1 MSVDRRK
8 FLKGIGLSSLAL
20 SCPATLGAL
29 STEKLKGSHA
39 FVPSICEMCS
49 TRCAIQ
55 ARVDDNGKVF
65 ITGNPYSKGTGT
77 AKGGALFSIAKE
89 LELPILYVGVGEQ
102 MEDLLEFDASEY
114 IQNLVN
120 SIFE

>member
-65 ITGNPYSKGTGT
+65 ITGNPYSKGTG
-77 AKGGALFSIAKE
+77 AAVCARGGA
-89 LELPILYVGVGEQ
+89 GVNQLKDPNRLVPPHNASRRKGRKQ
-102 MEDLLEFDASEY
+102 MER
-114 IQNLVN
+114 NLVER
-120 SIFE
+120 SV

>member
-1 MSVDRRK
+1 MSIDRRS
-8 FLKGIGLSSLAL
+8 FLKGVSLYSLAL

-55 ARVDDNGKVF
+55 ARVDDNGF
-65 ITGNPYSKGTGT
+65 
-77 AKGGALFSIAKE
+77 
-89 LELPILYVGVGEQ
+89 ILYAGQ
-102 MEDLLEFDASEY
+102 LLS
-114 IQNLVN
+114 
-120 SIFE
+120 